1 MKNIF
6 AFLLLMTAMLLYSAE
21 PLWKNLPDGGKNEKI
36 YYISQFSDFKEISD
50 QEMLF
55 FKKYRKKRKKKK
67 FSALYLNWILPEAV
81 WILP

>member
-6 AFLLLMTAMLLYSAE
+6 AFLLMMTAVLLYSAE

-55 FKKYRKKRKKKK
+55 FKKIQKKAEKERGM
-67 FSALYLNWILPEAV
+67 ILESEIRIISNRA
-81 WILP
+81 